1 MKLGKEKRQKLIESI
16 IETKE
21 ISTQFDLRKELL
33 KRGVTI
39 NQPTISRD
47 LREMAVIKVARGF
60 GKFIYQM
67 PPAGEVVSDRALK
80 NKFMHSVREINH
92 TGSVIIIKTPPGE
105 AQGVAKVIDAAK
117 IKTILGTV
125 AGDDTIIVVVDK
137 KNHVKKVLTLFERT
151 RRVSQ

>member
-1 MKLGKEKRQKLIESI
+1 MRLDKKKRHTLIKSI

-47 LREMAVIKVARGF
+47 LREMAAIKAARGF
-60 GKFIYQM
+60 GKFIYQI
-67 PPAGEVVSDRALK
+67 PPAEEMVSDDELK
-80 NKFMHSVREINH
+80 NKFMHSVKEINH
-92 TGSVIIIKTPPGE
+92 TGSIIIIKTPPGE

-125 AGDDTIIVVVDK
+125 AGDDTIIVIVDK
-137 KNHVKKVLTLFERT
+137 KPHVKKVLTLFERT
-151 RRVSQ
+151 RGVSE